1 MVSSNKLIRHL
12 QHLIRGIDDILSEN
26 GNNDYKIRPIGKNSL
41 LQSGQLP
48 TRFQA
53 TESALYVVNMFSDD
67 NDRRN
72 QIAAGDNNAAGD
84 NDARLP
90 LQMIQL
96 EAV

>member
-1 MVSSNKLIRHL
+1 M
-12 QHLIRGIDDILSEN
+12 DDILLAH
-26 GNNDYKIRPIGKNSL
+26 GNNDNKISHIGKNSL

-48 TRFQA
+48 TRIQA

-72 QIAAGDNNAAGD
+72 RIAAGDNNAAGD

-90 LQMIQL
+90 LQMIQFK
-96 EAV
+96 AV

>member
-1 MVSSNKLIRHL
+1 M
-12 QHLIRGIDDILSEN
+12 DDILSAN
-26 GNNDYKIRPIGKNSL
+26 GNNDYKIRRIGKNSL

-48 TRFQA
+48 TRIQA

-72 QIAAGDNNAAGD
+72 RITAGDDNAAGD

-90 LQMIQL
+90 LQLIQL